1 MGNEKETGAL
11 MSCMVFLLSPNN
23 SSLISRLVQVV
34 NVAMADVPQGSFS
47 FLLSPLTSRLVQV
60 VNVVVADVPQGSFSF
75 LLSPFSFNNYV
86 SFLLLLLQRK
96 RATIQ
101 RP

>member
-47 FLLSPLTSRLVQV
+47 FLLSPFSFLLSPLISRLVQV

-75 LLSPFSFNNYV
+75 LLSPFSF
-86 SFLLLLLQRK
+86 LL
-96 RATIQ
+96 
-101 RP
+101 